1 MCKHFKTRKTCT
13 PPAELWAQSGR
24 LRLPCP
30 LHQVHF
36 YSRGPSTATDGC
48 VDMSTDSPSSEGLR
62 YVALFVRRFFG
73 LWLSERVAE
82 NICGTGVL
90 WIQHVHHQNH
100 EQHWFMQSL
109 LLWISCHLQHFH
121 LECSNIREGLTH
133 TGPACSLD
141 KLKLSELISALQ
153 YWEHRLS
160 QIVFLYIFIMATET
174 LYLLTRPV
182 LFPMVATEY
191 NFLYLFPK
199 KNWITLISTSD
210 GKLVLDHH
218 LGSQSML

>member
-1 MCKHFKTRKTCT
+1 MSLYGH
-13 PPAELWAQSGR
+13 GR
-24 LRLPCP
+24 LCAQTTWAAKDYTMSHRL
-30 LHQVHF
+30 
-36 YSRGPSTATDGC
+36 SGA
-48 VDMSTDSPSSEGLR
+48 SSASDWVKGSQR
-62 YVALFVRRFFG
+62 
-73 LWLSERVAE
+73 
-82 NICGTGVL
+82 ICGTDPIVSWQPAIGVL
-90 WIQHVHHQNH
+90 WHVRHQNH

-174 LYLLTRPV
+174 LYLLTCPV
-182 LFPMVATEY
+182 LFPMVATDY

-199 KNWITLISTSD
+199 KNWITLISRRKLPRTND
-210 GKLVLDHH
+210 GNLVLDHH